1 MKLQLCAGPIVLS
14 AGYTYN
20 DFGWRQT
27 LSQSTQLPSKMDI
40 VGHKAISVMGLGTS
54 PGPHCDF
61 QQKKLNTTRYL
72 LSYNDAAFKSYSDL
86 FVKLWNC
93 CR

>member
-1 MKLQLCAGPIVLS
+1 MKLQICAGPNVLS
-14 AGYTYN
+14 ADYTYN

-61 QQKKLNTTRYL
+61 PQKI
-72 LSYNDAAFKSYSDL
+72 
-86 FVKLWNC
+86 
-93 CR
+93 

>member
-1 MKLQLCAGPIVLS
+1 MYVVLFYETTTLCRPKCAQRRIYNNCKKIY
-14 AGYTYN
+14 YTYN

-54 PGPHCDF
+54 PDPHCDF
-61 QQKKLNTTRYL
+61 QQKKLNIIY
-72 LSYNDAAFKSYSDL
+72 
-86 FVKLWNC
+86 
-93 CR
+93 